1 MMESNISTDNI
12 KLFIDKINKLVDIED
27 KKNGGALA
35 VVVTHGN
42 KTIYERY
49 IGKANIEHAVAAHP
63 RTKFYFASVS
73 KQFTAFCIALLE
85 KEGKL
90 CVNDKVRQYLDYFPA
105 DFPDI
110 TIAHLIHHTSGL
122 RDVFLLYSLAG
133 KNADFDYR
141 NIDLVR
147 KLVQRQQAL
156 NFTPGGYH
164 LYSNTGYNLLAEI
177 VKVVSGKSL
186 REYAEE
192 NVFAPL
198 KMKDTFFYDDIT
210 EIIFD
215 RAIGYAY
222 DESLNQ
228 WKRNDLNDAVVGAS
242 GLHSTINDLCRWI
255 KAFYSP
261 SIVQDLLPYLSCAPD
276 LTNGNRNNYAY
287 GFFISEH
294 EGQKMI
300 RHGGDY
306 GGFKSDV
313 CILPDVKLGVAI
325 ITATNIEVT
334 KLIGQGL
341 DVLFNTDM
349 IEPKKPYCQISHID
363 ITGIF
368 RGADPYPYII
378 TKEDCYLLGNLFGKG
393 NPIIFN
399 SDGTF
404 QEEGGKIRFRPI
416 IKYDRVIALEEI
428 NRNGNTFYLH
438 KKIDKG
444 GVDIKQLLGNY
455 YSHETEA
462 TLTVAASGDGIYI
475 DGVVYPGKK
484 EILRCIYANSYFSP
498 STKFIIDFIFDPE
511 TNKPDL
517 YISDSRCWKV
527 KFVSVY

>member
-1 MMESNISTDNI
+1 MESNISTNNI
-12 KLFIDKINKLVDIED
+12 KLFINKINELVDIED

-49 IGKANIEHAVAAHP
+49 IGKANIEHAVAVHP
-63 RTKFYFASVS
+63 RTKFYLASVS

-105 DFPDI
+105 CFSDI

-122 RDVFLLYSLAG
+122 RDEFLLYSLAG
-133 KNADFDYR
+133 KNSNFDYR
-141 NIDLVR
+141 HIDLVR
-147 KLVQRQQAL
+147 KLAQRQQAL
-156 NFTPGGYH
+156 NFTPGEYH

-177 VKVVSGKSL
+177 VRVVSGKSL

-222 DESLNQ
+222 DKNLNR
-228 WKRNDLNDAVVGAS
+228 WKRDDLNDAVVGSA
-242 GLHSTINDLCRWI
+242 GLHSTVNDLCRWI
-255 KAFYSP
+255 RAFYSP
-261 SIVQDLLPYLSCAPD
+261 SIVQDLLPYLSRTPD
-276 LTNGNRNNYAY
+276 LTNGDRNDYAY

-300 RHGGDY
+300 RHDGTY

-313 CILPDVKLGVAI
+313 CILPDIKLGVAI
-325 ITATNIEVT
+325 TAATSIGVT

-341 DVLFNTDM
+341 DVLFNTDR
-349 IEPKKPYCQISHID
+349 IEPKKPHCRTSHID

-368 RGADPYPYII
+368 RGMAPYPYII
-378 TKEDCYLLGNLFGKG
+378 TKEDCYLLGNLFEKG

-399 SDGTF
+399 PDGTF
-404 QEEGGKIRFRPI
+404 QEEGGKIRLRPI
-416 IKYDRVIALEEI
+416 IKHGRVIALEEI
-428 NRNGNTFYLH
+428 DKNGNIFYLH
-438 KKIDKG
+438 KKIDECG
-444 GVDIKQLLGNY
+444 IDIKQLLGLY

-462 TLTVAASGDGIYI
+462 TLTVVASGNGIYI
-475 DGVVYPGKK
+475 EGIVYLGKK
-484 EILRCIYANSYFSP
+484 EVLRRIYKDSYFSP
-498 STKFIIDFIFDPE
+498 STELIIDFALDPE
-511 TNKPDL
+511 TNKPNL
-517 YISDSRCWKV
+517 YISDSRCWRV